1 MRPLNDGR
9 NDLRN
14 QQLAPTEENRLSPDL
29 SPAAHQ
35 DADLTTVTAAW
46 PTLAIDV
53 RKMIVGVVQ
62 ATRKVE

>member
-1 MRPLNDGR
+1 MRPLNDVR
-9 NDLRN
+9 NEQQN
-14 QQLAPTEENRLSPDL
+14 QQLAPTDKNRLSPDL
-29 SPAAHQ
+29 SPTAHQ

-53 RKMIVGVVQ
+53 RKMIVGVVK